1 VARNKIRE
9 DEDKRRLGK
18 ENFYSQMVDLDP
30 LEDLVWLLFFRGEV
44 DLSLL

>member
-1 VARNKIRE
+1 VARKKIRE

-18 ENFYSQMVDLDP
+18 ENFYPQMVDLDS
-30 LEDLVWLLFFRGEV
+30 LEDLVWLLSFPGEV